1 MKTTPMRTNESA
13 AGSTRLLHR
22 LTAALLALV
31 LAASAALPV
40 FAADTAPTDTI
51 YINSVSDLLAFADKC
66 GFDQWSKGKTVILQ
80 EDLSL
85 EDTEWAPVASFSGAF
100 KGNGHT
106 ISDVSLVGAYSPA
119 GFFGILEEGGSIQD
133 LTIKGVVNPAG
144 TQKTA
149 GGLVGTNYGTII
161 NCTFS
166 GAVHGEE
173 EAGGLVG
180 RNETSGTI
188 DHSTSR
194 AMVSGAYAT
203 GGIVGYNLGVITG
216 CTNVGAVNS
225 EYQESAL
232 DMEGLP
238 ATLLEL
244 VKKDMGDDL
253 SNNISNVSS
262 DTGGIAGRSSGLILS
277 SANAGDV
284 GYAHVGYNVG
294 GIVGRTDGLIS
305 GCVNQ
310 GLVQGR
316 KDVGGIAGQAE
327 PYVELDLDQSTI
339 NRLRT
344 ELDTLH
350 TMVNGAADDM
360 DGSTSLLNTDLN
372 TLNSQMD
379 TAVQAA
385 RRLQE
390 QGGDYFDEVAD
401 EVDRTGDLISDTFT
415 RLEPVMDTGV
425 DALDKMTTAV
435 GQLKWV
441 TAEMAA
447 EMLTA
452 STALAKASSGAH
464 KASDALDS
472 SKQGLEQISKGLD
485 DLIASLP
492 GKDDSGLSSAI
503 STILGGYSSV
513 SGDAVDD
520 HIKTAISLLQVAN
533 SAMSILSLGS
543 GMSGQMKL
551 LTTGLGLLR
560 SATLLADD
568 GQLASAG
575 KQVTRAVGNMAGR
588 ATQIGALLGNTAN
601 LVSEQGNPQMASAL
615 TSMSGALGNVGDQL
629 GNLEDILDKLGF
641 NTGNISSGNA
651 SIQAGLDSLS
661 DAAQDLG
668 KAADDFDKSLDIL
681 KTDSALTSATLGHM
695 SASLGIMAEG
705 MSGLTSMTSQAA
717 DIVHWLAEQDPIH
730 VPRPSSE
737 MTATKDELFDAVTN
751 MTDQMS
757 TLNRDMLSASNTL
770 TSNLRSINDQI
781 NVVSNLLLDAV
792 EEISDPGSKTIYEDE
807 SEDLIASQ
815 SDGKIENSINRGS
828 IDADMNVGGIA
839 GTMGVENLLDPEE
852 DNKDE
857 GTSLLRTSYT
867 VSAVLTGNINEGSI
881 TAKKDMVGGIV
892 GQEELGLVTA
902 CESYGDVTGVNQ
914 VGGIAGAASA
924 KLRSNWAK
932 CALSGEKY
940 IGGIVGQ
947 GTDSDLTDGSLI
959 AINNRAIVS
968 VLEGQQYVGAVSGGQ
983 DGDFYGNLF
992 VSDDLQGID
1001 RLSRVGQ
1008 AEPVTYETLLAQEN
1022 VPDSF
1027 RKLTLTF
1034 KADGHIIKKI
1044 SFDYGASFTLDD
1056 YPEIPQK
1063 NGYYAEW
1070 STPVL
1075 DQLHTDTVVNVEY
1088 TPYIPS
1094 LSSSVTRENGR
1105 PVFFVDGFFGG
1116 SNAVQVTQQDI
1127 TADVHGV
1134 TEQWLLEFTD
1144 DGNETHQIRYLT
1156 PGKAKGK
1163 VYVKQADGS
1172 WHKVETGSFGSYTTF
1187 TTTGTEVE
1195 VAFVPAKLP
1204 IWAFCAGGAA
1214 LLVLL
1219 LLLAKRIKSK
1229 HGPKGEKPL
1238 KEKKGKQ
1245 PEMADTPAD
1254 ELDTPISETDMQ

>member
-435 GQLKWV
+435 GHRGDGGRDADRLHGTGQGFFRR
-441 TAEMAA
+441 AQGQRRAGFQQA
-447 EMLTA
+447 G
-452 STALAKASSGAH
+452 SGA
-464 KASDALDS
+464 DQ
-472 SKQGLEQISKGLD
+472 QG
-485 DLIASLP
+485 P
-492 GKDDSGLSSAI
+492 GRPD
-503 STILGGYSSV
+503 
-513 SGDAVDD
+513 
-520 HIKTAISLLQVAN
+520 
-533 SAMSILSLGS
+533 
-543 GMSGQMKL
+543 
-551 LTTGLGLLR
+551 R
-560 SATLLADD
+560 LA
-568 GQLASAG
+568 A
-575 KQVTRAVGNMAGR
+575 
-588 ATQIGALLGNTAN
+588 
-601 LVSEQGNPQMASAL
+601 
-615 TSMSGALGNVGDQL
+615 
-629 GNLEDILDKLGF
+629 
-641 NTGNISSGNA
+641 
-651 SIQAGLDSLS
+651 
-661 DAAQDLG
+661 
-668 KAADDFDKSLDIL
+668 
-681 KTDSALTSATLGHM
+681 
-695 SASLGIMAEG
+695 
-705 MSGLTSMTSQAA
+705 
-717 DIVHWLAEQDPIH
+717 
-730 VPRPSSE
+730 
-737 MTATKDELFDAVTN
+737 
-751 MTDQMS
+751 
-757 TLNRDMLSASNTL
+757 
-770 TSNLRSINDQI
+770 
-781 NVVSNLLLDAV
+781 
-792 EEISDPGSKTIYEDE
+792 
-807 SEDLIASQ
+807 
-815 SDGKIENSINRGS
+815 
-828 IDADMNVGGIA
+828 
-839 GTMGVENLLDPEE
+839 
-852 DNKDE
+852 
-857 GTSLLRTSYT
+857 
-867 VSAVLTGNINEGSI
+867 
-881 TAKKDMVGGIV
+881 
-892 GQEELGLVTA
+892 
-902 CESYGDVTGVNQ
+902 
-914 VGGIAGAASA
+914 
-924 KLRSNWAK
+924 
-932 CALSGEKY
+932 
-940 IGGIVGQ
+940 GQ
-947 GTDSDLTDGSLI
+947 G
-959 AINNRAIVS
+959 
-968 VLEGQQYVGAVSGGQ
+968 
-983 DGDFYGNLF
+983 
-992 VSDDLQGID
+992 
-1001 RLSRVGQ
+1001 
-1008 AEPVTYETLLAQEN
+1008 
-1022 VPDSF
+1022 
-1027 RKLTLTF
+1027 
-1034 KADGHIIKKI
+1034 
-1044 SFDYGASFTLDD
+1044 
-1056 YPEIPQK
+1056 
-1063 NGYYAEW
+1063 
-1070 STPVL
+1070 
-1075 DQLHTDTVVNVEY
+1075 
-1088 TPYIPS
+1088 
-1094 LSSSVTRENGR
+1094 
-1105 PVFFVDGFFGG
+1105 
-1116 SNAVQVTQQDI
+1116 
-1127 TADVHGV
+1127 
-1134 TEQWLLEFTD
+1134 
-1144 DGNETHQIRYLT
+1144 
-1156 PGKAKGK
+1156 
-1163 VYVKQADGS
+1163 
-1172 WHKVETGSFGSYTTF
+1172 
-1187 TTTGTEVE
+1187 
-1195 VAFVPAKLP
+1195 
-1204 IWAFCAGGAA
+1204 
-1214 LLVLL
+1214 
-1219 LLLAKRIKSK
+1219 
-1229 HGPKGEKPL
+1229 
-1238 KEKKGKQ
+1238 
-1245 PEMADTPAD
+1245 
-1254 ELDTPISETDMQ
+1254 

>member
-1 MKTTPMRTNESA
+1 MRTNESA

-180 RNETSGTI
+180 LNETSGTI

-415 RLEPVMDTGV
+415 RLEPVMDTGT
-425 DALDKMTTAV
+425 DALDQMTTAV
-435 GQLKWV
+435 GQL
-441 TAEMAA
+441 
-447 EMLTA
+447 
-452 STALAKASSGAH
+452 
-464 KASDALDS
+464 
-472 SKQGLEQISKGLD
+472 
-485 DLIASLP
+485 
-492 GKDDSGLSSAI
+492 
-503 STILGGYSSV
+503 
-513 SGDAVDD
+513 
-520 HIKTAISLLQVAN
+520 
-533 SAMSILSLGS
+533 
-543 GMSGQMKL
+543 
-551 LTTGLGLLR
+551 
-560 SATLLADD
+560 
-568 GQLASAG
+568 
-575 KQVTRAVGNMAGR
+575 
-588 ATQIGALLGNTAN
+588 
-601 LVSEQGNPQMASAL
+601 
-615 TSMSGALGNVGDQL
+615 
-629 GNLEDILDKLGF
+629 
-641 NTGNISSGNA
+641 
-651 SIQAGLDSLS
+651 
-661 DAAQDLG
+661 
-668 KAADDFDKSLDIL
+668 
-681 KTDSALTSATLGHM
+681 
-695 SASLGIMAEG
+695 
-705 MSGLTSMTSQAA
+705 
-717 DIVHWLAEQDPIH
+717 
-730 VPRPSSE
+730 
-737 MTATKDELFDAVTN
+737 
-751 MTDQMS
+751 
-757 TLNRDMLSASNTL
+757 
-770 TSNLRSINDQI
+770 
-781 NVVSNLLLDAV
+781 
-792 EEISDPGSKTIYEDE
+792 
-807 SEDLIASQ
+807 
-815 SDGKIENSINRGS
+815 
-828 IDADMNVGGIA
+828 
-839 GTMGVENLLDPEE
+839 
-852 DNKDE
+852 
-857 GTSLLRTSYT
+857 
-867 VSAVLTGNINEGSI
+867 
-881 TAKKDMVGGIV
+881 
-892 GQEELGLVTA
+892 
-902 CESYGDVTGVNQ
+902 
-914 VGGIAGAASA
+914 
-924 KLRSNWAK
+924 
-932 CALSGEKY
+932 
-940 IGGIVGQ
+940 
-947 GTDSDLTDGSLI
+947 
-959 AINNRAIVS
+959 
-968 VLEGQQYVGAVSGGQ
+968 
-983 DGDFYGNLF
+983 
-992 VSDDLQGID
+992 
-1001 RLSRVGQ
+1001 
-1008 AEPVTYETLLAQEN
+1008 
-1022 VPDSF
+1022 
-1027 RKLTLTF
+1027 
-1034 KADGHIIKKI
+1034 
-1044 SFDYGASFTLDD
+1044 
-1056 YPEIPQK
+1056 
-1063 NGYYAEW
+1063 
-1070 STPVL
+1070 
-1075 DQLHTDTVVNVEY
+1075 
-1088 TPYIPS
+1088 
-1094 LSSSVTRENGR
+1094 
-1105 PVFFVDGFFGG
+1105 
-1116 SNAVQVTQQDI
+1116 
-1127 TADVHGV
+1127 
-1134 TEQWLLEFTD
+1134 
-1144 DGNETHQIRYLT
+1144 
-1156 PGKAKGK
+1156 
-1163 VYVKQADGS
+1163 
-1172 WHKVETGSFGSYTTF
+1172 
-1187 TTTGTEVE
+1187 
-1195 VAFVPAKLP
+1195 
-1204 IWAFCAGGAA
+1204 
-1214 LLVLL
+1214 
-1219 LLLAKRIKSK
+1219 
-1229 HGPKGEKPL
+1229 
-1238 KEKKGKQ
+1238 
-1245 PEMADTPAD
+1245 
-1254 ELDTPISETDMQ
+1254 